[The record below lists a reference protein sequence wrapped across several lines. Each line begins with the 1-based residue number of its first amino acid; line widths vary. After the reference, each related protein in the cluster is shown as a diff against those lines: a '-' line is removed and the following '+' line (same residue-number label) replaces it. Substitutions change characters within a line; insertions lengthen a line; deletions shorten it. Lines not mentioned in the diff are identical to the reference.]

1 MPPLRHYDR
10 LEMEYSDQGADGY
23 LEELLYDS
31 DDSDDS
37 DDLEF
42 MGSVPAT
49 NEPSRSPSLE
59 PYRGDDVADRIR
71 AARRR
76 FFELPENFRPVGGP
90 APRMRI
96 PDAPPIPRGGPP
108 EQAEP
113 GPAAWPA
120 RARRRPLLD
129 EDDLDAPGASAD
141 TAIALDDSSDDND
154 PVPGEP
160 AARGPRQVRVL
171 SPNAFR
177 NNMDVALDRSLD
189 RAVRFERR
197 ARRQQEENRR
207 LLENAA
213 DRLNR
218 HVRSPQPEA
227 GPAEP
232 RGNRMGGA
240 ALRHGNAHYHFR
252 PDRAPEVRYLDR
264 NGNVRV
270 REGLDPETGEDAP
283 PLPPGLERL
292 VGPIRGHPAIL
303 RNLLNGAFHLG
314 IGGVGPAGRLDAGE
328 ILDNVKAEMPP
339 TATDGF
345 TLTWDIEDLAKDIEE
360 KERRSV
366 VVELDERGRIVPDKR
381 KPRGQV
387 YLACCACPEPLRVG
401 NANRSPEDRVWSLR
415 CGHLL
420 DQRCYKQYSEPSDDP
435 PPLDAPAPKRRRSG
449 RFTRS
454 TPARKSDHDYS
465 GNMSPRRAHSASW
478 SEKAALP
485 LPSSS
490 RRSARPLSVP
500 ARMKRRWPLLLCVA
514 IFFMVAMSFRSS
526 SGKSATL
533 AHESTQDRVGKPG
546 SAGGFER
553 EAAPAAEEDV
563 MANDDLFV
571 QRLADTKERTP
582 AEIEADEEAARK
594 EKEKGAEGRR
604 DKVRAL
610 VWWITRGGLFPDD
623 YRIPSAGTL
632 AKMLQSEWESLLAD
646 VEGTD
651 EHVFLGEWV
660 EDANFSQRVT
670 VFSKTFCPFSKRAK
684 DILDEYPIHPDP
696 YIIELDQRD
705 DMGII
710 QDLLLSLT
718 GRRTVPNV
726 MIHFESIGGA
736 DETQLLHSEGGLQ
749 RRLSISQPKFQ
760 DWTRDH

>member
-10 LEMEYSDQGADGY
+10 LEMEDLDQGADGY
-23 LEELLYDS
+23 LEALLHESSDS
-31 DDSDDS
+31 DDSADLDDW
-37 DDLEF
+37 EF
-42 MGSVPAT
+42 MGSAPAHMGSAPAT
-49 NEPSRSPSLE
+49 NDPSRSPSLE
-59 PYRGDDVADRIR
+59 PYRRENEADHLR

-76 FFELPENFRPVGGP
+76 FFELPDNFRPVGGP

-113 GPAAWPA
+113 GPAAWPT
-120 RARRRPLLD
+120 RARRRPLID

-141 TAIALDDSSDDND
+141 TAIALDDSSDEND

-160 AARGPRQVRVL
+160 AARGPRHVRVL

-207 LLENAA
+207 LLENAT
-213 DRLNR
+213 DRLN
-218 HVRSPQPEA
+218 HHLRSPQPEA

-232 RGNRMGGA
+232 RGNNRMGGA
-240 ALRHGNAHYHFR
+240 ALRHGNAQYHFR

-270 REGLDPETGEDAP
+270 REGLDPETGEDTP

-292 VGPIRGHPAIL
+292 VGPIRGHPALL

-314 IGGVGPAGRLDAGE
+314 IGGVGPAGRLDARE
-328 ILDNVKAEMPP
+328 ILDNVKAETPP

-345 TLTWDIEDLAKDIEE
+345 TFTWDVEDLAKDIEE
-360 KERRSV
+360 KEKRSV

-420 DQRCYKQYSEPSDDP
+420 DQRCYKQCSEPSDDS

-454 TPARKSDHDYS
+454 TPMRKSDH
-465 GNMSPRRAHSASW
+465 
-478 SEKAALP
+478 
-485 LPSSS
+485 
-490 RRSARPLSVP
+490 
-500 ARMKRRWPLLLCVA
+500 
-514 IFFMVAMSFRSS
+514 
-526 SGKSATL
+526 
-533 AHESTQDRVGKPG
+533 
-546 SAGGFER
+546 
-553 EAAPAAEEDV
+553 
-563 MANDDLFV
+563 
-571 QRLADTKERTP
+571 
-582 AEIEADEEAARK
+582 
-594 EKEKGAEGRR
+594 
-604 DKVRAL
+604 
-610 VWWITRGGLFPDD
+610 
-623 YRIPSAGTL
+623 
-632 AKMLQSEWESLLAD
+632 
-646 VEGTD
+646 
-651 EHVFLGEWV
+651 EWV
-660 EDANFSQRVT
+660 CPVKGCGRVH
-670 VFSKTFCPFSKRAK
+670 VS
-684 DILDEYPIHPDP
+684 
-696 YIIELDQRD
+696 
-705 DMGII
+705 
-710 QDLLLSLT
+710 
-718 GRRTVPNV
+718 V
-726 MIHFESIGGA
+726 
-736 DETQLLHSEGGLQ
+736 SEGEGWTPKEGLGGVQ
-749 RRLSISQPKFQ
+749 LYV
-760 DWTRDH
+760 